1 MVEGES
7 GCFYHPQ
14 KRAVVPCDLCGR
26 FLCAVCDLEF
36 GGQHMC
42 PQCLDSGAKRGRLQ
56 SLERQRTR
64 WDQIV
69 VSTLFVPLIFCWVF
83 LPLTCLAALVMIVW
97 KWNAPPS
104 LVSNTRLFL
113 ILGAALAVLELAGG
127 VIGWW
132 LIVSGR

>member
-1 MVEGES
+1 
-7 GCFYHPQ
+7 
-14 KRAVVPCDLCGR
+14 
-26 FLCAVCDLEF
+26 
-36 GGQHMC
+36 
-42 PQCLDSGAKRGRLQ
+42 
-56 SLERQRTR
+56 
-64 WDQIV
+64 
-69 VSTLFVPLIFCWVF
+69 
-83 LPLTCLAALVMIVW
+83 MIVW

>member
-1 MVEGES
+1 
-7 GCFYHPQ
+7 
-14 KRAVVPCDLCGR
+14 
-26 FLCAVCDLEF
+26 
-36 GGQHMC
+36 
-42 PQCLDSGAKRGRLQ
+42 
-56 SLERQRTR
+56 
-64 WDQIV
+64 
-69 VSTLFVPLIFCWVF
+69 VF